1 MKSVKVLNLSGNRYV
16 LPDGMAI
23 KDIQSL
29 IGFLSV
35 LQIVGNEYDY
45 NTSEYQYYA
54 SNCIQ
59 LQLEE
64 LQLGD
69 KAQVKAHCAQSYV
82 DYKAK
87 KAALA
92 AEE

>member
-1 MKSVKVLNLSGNRYV
+1 MKAVKVLNLSGNRYV
-16 LPDGMAI
+16 LPDGMAT

-29 IGFLSV
+29 VGFLSV
-35 LQIVGNEYDY
+35 LQVVGTEYDY
-45 NTSEYQYYA
+45 STSEYQFFA
-54 SNCIQ
+54 GNCIQ

-64 LQLGD
+64 LELGD
-69 KAQVKAHCAQSYV
+69 KAQVKAHCAQSNV
-82 DYKAK
+82 EYKAK

>member
-1 MKSVKVLNLSGNRYV
+1 MKTVKVLNLSGNRYV
-16 LPDGMAI
+16 LPDGMTTM
-23 KDIQSL
+23 DIQSMV
-29 IGFLSV
+29 GFLSV

-45 NTSEYQYYA
+45 NTSENQFYA
-54 SNCIQ
+54 NNGIQ

-64 LQLGD
+64 LELGD

-87 KAALA
+87 KEALKA
-92 AEE
+92 GA

>member
-1 MKSVKVLNLSGNRYV
+1 MKTVKVLNLSGNRYV
-16 LPDGMAI
+16 LPDGMAT

-29 IGFLSV
+29 VGFLSV
-35 LQIVGNEYDY
+35 LQVVGNEYDY

-64 LQLGD
+64 LELGD
-69 KAQVKAHCAQSYV
+69 KAQVKTHCAQSYV

-87 KAALA
+87 KEALKTEA
-92 AEE
+92 

>member
-1 MKSVKVLNLSGNRYV
+1 MKTVKVLNLSGNRYV
-16 LPDGMAI
+16 LPDGMAT

-29 IGFLSV
+29 VGFLSV

-54 SNCIQ
+54 GNCIQ

-64 LQLGD
+64 LELGD

-87 KAALA
+87 KEALK
-92 AEE
+92 AEA

>member
-1 MKSVKVLNLSGNRYV
+1 MKTVKVLNLSGNRYV
-16 LPDGMAI
+16 LPDGMTT

-29 IGFLSV
+29 VGFLSV
-35 LQIVGNEYDY
+35 LQVVGNEYDY
-45 NTSEYQYYA
+45 NTSEYQYFA
-54 SNCIQ
+54 GNCIQ

-64 LQLGD
+64 LELGD

-87 KAALA
+87 KEALK
-92 AEE
+92 AEA

>member
-1 MKSVKVLNLSGNRYV
+1 MKTVKVLNLSGNRYV
-16 LPDGMAI
+16 LPDGMAT

-29 IGFLSV
+29 VGFLSV
-35 LQIVGNEYDY
+35 LQVVGNEYDY

-64 LQLGD
+64 LELGD
-69 KAQVKAHCAQSYV
+69 KAAVKTHCAQSYA
-82 DYKAK
+82 DYKAR

>member
-1 MKSVKVLNLSGNRYV
+1 MKTVKVLNLSGNRYV
-16 LPDGMAI
+16 LPDGMAT

-29 IGFLSV
+29 VGFLSV
-35 LQIVGNEYDY
+35 LQLVGNEYDY
-45 NTSEYQYYA
+45 NVSEYQYFA

-69 KAQVKAHCAQSYV
+69 KAQVTAHCAQSYV

-87 KAALA
+87 REALKAEA
-92 AEE
+92 

>member
-1 MKSVKVLNLSGNRYV
+1 MKAVKVLNLSGSRYV
-16 LPDGMAI
+16 LPDGMST

-29 IGFLSV
+29 VGFLSV

-45 NTSEYQYYA
+45 NSSEYQYYA
-54 SNCIQ
+54 SHCTQ
-59 LQLEE
+59 LQLEDLE
-64 LQLGD
+64 LGD
-69 KAQVKAHCAQSYV
+69 KAAVKAHCAQSYV

>member
-1 MKSVKVLNLSGNRYV
+1 MKTVKVLNLSGNRYV

-64 LQLGD
+64 LELGD
-69 KAQVKAHCAQSYV
+69 KAQVRDHCAQSYV
-82 DYKAK
+82 EYKAK

>member
-1 MKSVKVLNLSGNRYV
+1 MKTVKVLNLSGNRYV
-16 LPDGMAI
+16 LPDGMAT
-23 KDIQSL
+23 KDIQAL
-29 IGFLSV
+29 VGFLSV
-35 LQIVGNEYDY
+35 LQLVGTEYDY
-45 NTSEYQYYA
+45 STSEYQFYA

-64 LQLGD
+64 LELGD

-87 KAALA
+87 KAA
-92 AEE
+92 AESEA

>member
-1 MKSVKVLNLSGNRYV
+1 MKAVKVLNLSGNRYV
-16 LPDGMAI
+16 LPDGMTT

-29 IGFLSV
+29 VGFLSV
-35 LQIVGNEYDY
+35 LQVVGNEYDY
-45 NTSEYQYYA
+45 GTSEYQFFA

-64 LQLGD
+64 LELGD

-87 KAALA
+87 KEALK
-92 AEE
+92 AEA